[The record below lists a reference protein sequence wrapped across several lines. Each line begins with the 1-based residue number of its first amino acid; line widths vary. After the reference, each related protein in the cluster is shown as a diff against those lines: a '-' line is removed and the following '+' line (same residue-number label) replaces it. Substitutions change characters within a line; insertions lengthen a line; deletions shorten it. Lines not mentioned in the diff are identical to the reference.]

1 MNVLM
6 FTNTYL
12 PIVGGV
18 SESVQRL
25 KQQLQQAGHQV
36 LVVAPRLAGQPRDE
50 PDVVRVAALQQFNG
64 SDFSLPVPVPGQL
77 YDAIEA
83 FEPDI
88 VHSHHPFLLGDT
100 AARAAETYG
109 LPLVFTH
116 HTLYEH
122 YTHYVPGDSPR
133 MQRFAIALATQYT
146 WLCDEII
153 APSESI
159 RDLLTARAANPDI
172 SVVPSGVDTAR
183 FAAGERLIWRRALGI
198 PDQADVIGHLGR
210 LAREKNLV
218 FLAEAVCTALQQDAQ
233 SWWLVVGEGDAREE
247 MEGIAQRY
255 GVAERVRF
263 AGRLQ
268 GPDVIN
274 AYHAMDVF
282 AFASRSETQG
292 MVIAEAM
299 AAGLPVV
306 ALDAPGS
313 REVVEDG
320 RNGRLLQ
327 QADAETFAQALI
339 DCSRGTLRGEM
350 GRAALATAAE
360 YDQSRCAQR
369 CLRVYRLAIA
379 RGGPFTHADSGG
391 WDRVRSRLGAEWHM
405 MRHRGRLLRHLVRG
419 PWRESGADHASGVD
433 HASRVDHEQDETQLP
448 SQ

>member
-36 LVVAPRLAGQPRDE
+36 LVVAPRLEGQPRHE
-50 PDVVRVAALQQFNG
+50 RDVVRVAAVQQFNG
-64 SDFSLPVPVPGQL
+64 SDFSIPVPIPGQL
-77 YDAIEA
+77 FDAIEA

-100 AARAAETYG
+100 AARAADTYG

-133 MQRFAIALATQYT
+133 MQRFAVALATQYT
-146 WLCDEII
+146 WLCDEVI

-159 RDLLTARAANPDI
+159 RDLLAARAANPDV
-172 SVVPSGVDTAR
+172 SVVPSGVDTER
-183 FAAGERLIWRRALGI
+183 FAIGDRLRWRQQLGI
-198 PDQADVIGHLGR
+198 PQQARVVGHLGR
-210 LAREKNLV
+210 LAREKNLA
-218 FLAEAVCTALQQDAQ
+218 FLAEAVCAALQQDEQ
-233 SWWLVVGEGDAREE
+233 SWWLVVGQGEAMAEIKD
-247 MEGIAQRY
+247 IASHH
-255 GVAERVRF
+255 GVAERVCF

-268 GPDVIN
+268 GQDVID

-282 AFASRSETQG
+282 AFASCSETQG
-292 MVIAEAM
+292 MVVAEAM

-306 ALDAPGS
+306 ALEAPGV

-320 RNGRLLQ
+320 CNGRLLQ
-327 QADAETFAQALI
+327 HPDSGAFARALLE
-339 DCSRGTLRGEM
+339 CMSGASRMAMSE
-350 GRAALATAAE
+350 AALATAAM
-360 YDQSRCAQR
+360 YDEARCAQR
-369 CLRVYRLAIA
+369 CLHVYRLAVA
-379 RGGPFTHADSGG
+379 RGGPFTHADDGG

-405 MRHRGRLLRHLVRG
+405 ICHRGRLLRHLVREQ
-419 PWRESGADHASGVD
+419 WREERPSWWPGK
-433 HASRVDHEQDETQLP
+433 REDETELHEE
-448 SQ
+448 